1 MTRSEAEL
9 TTIKKSFFFRETGK
23 VVFVKV
29 FQKLLKK
36 QIIWI
41 WVENLMDRLE
51 GHLYAEG
58 LFLLFLVSRE
68 KHLFLEKGLSNKS
81 MALG

>member
-1 MTRSEAEL
+1 MMRSEAEL
-9 TTIKKSFFFRETGK
+9 TTKKKSFFFRETGK
-23 VVFVKV
+23 VVFVRV

-41 WVENLMDRLE
+41 WVGSLMDRHE

-58 LFLLFLVSRE
+58 LFLLFLVLKE
-68 KHLFLEKGLSNKS
+68 KHHFLETGLSNKL